1 MRFAIV
7 TIIMFTAMH
16 GIAAQTAEET
26 QKELEAIRQVESDD
40 DRLDAYDGY
49 VDDLLDE
56 RAAAEAA
63 ADTDAGDWE
72 VERSADPLS
81 DETQVFFM
89 LMAGEGTNSYGR
101 SPALM
106 VRQQGGELDVYIVWN
121 EYLSEDRQRVT
132 YRIDGEDPETLR
144 WNVST
149 DNTATFFPSGDL
161 ELVRNLLD
169 ADTFVVRTIPYNES
183 PITVTFDVRGFE
195 AAARQ
200 FEDDLPGWFSD

>member
-1 MRFAIV
+1 MRFTIA
-7 TIIMFTAMH
+7 TIIMIAAIH
-16 GIAAQTAEET
+16 GVAAQTAEET
-26 QKELEAIRQVESDD
+26 QNELEAIRQVESDD
-40 DRLDAYDGY
+40 ERLEAYDEY
-49 VDDLLDE
+49 VDDLLAD

-63 ADTDAGDWE
+63 AGTDTGHWE

-106 VRQQGGELDVYIVWN
+106 VRQQGSKLDVYIVWN

-132 YRIDGEDPETLR
+132 YRIDAEDPETLR

-161 ELVRNLLD
+161 ELVRNLLE
-169 ADTFVVRTIPYNES
+169 ADTFVVRTTPYNES
-183 PITVTFDVRGFE
+183 PMTLTFDVRGFE

-200 FEDDLPGWFSD
+200 FEDDLPGWFSE